1 MANIFDV
8 AKQAGVSIATVSR
21 VLSRPDAVAANTRR
35 RVLQAVTQLGY
46 TTNAAGKHLRTQ
58 RSDKILVTVPD
69 ISNPFYSR
77 VLQSIEE
84 AAQREGYSVLLAET
98 HNDAKREERFVV
110 MLRRRDAEGLIVLG
124 HGLPE
129 AALEVSRET
138 SGFAHIVSGCEVSGR
153 DNIPSIHVDNHALAR
168 DAIEHLYSLGHR
180 RIGIVTGPDASS
192 LSRERLK
199 GAMARAKIQGGERDL
214 VVVAGDFTIES
225 GEKAAQQLLSRT
237 DRVTALFCFND
248 LMAIG
253 AMDGLRRRGV
263 PVPDDMSVVGV
274 DDIAFAR
281 YTVPPLTTIAQPVR
295 EIGQET
301 VRVLLGIIGGR
312 GAAPASVV
320 LPHRLIVRET
330 TAPPAA
336 AAAARKGSRRMHV
349 EEPVGRR

>member
-21 VLSRPDAVAANTRR
+21 VLSRPNAVAAGTRR

-77 VLQSIEE
+77 VLQSIED

-98 HNDAKREERFVV
+98 HNDATREERFIV

-129 AALEVSRET
+129 AALQVSRET
-138 SGFAHIVSGCEVSGR
+138 SGIAHIVSGCEVAGR
-153 DNIPSIHVDNHALAR
+153 ENIPNVHIDNHGLAR
-168 DAIEHLYSLGHR
+168 DVIEHLYSLGHR
-180 RIGIVTGPDASS
+180 RIGLVTGPDTSS
-192 LSRERLK
+192 LSRERVK

-214 VVVAGDFTIES
+214 VVAAGDFTIES
-225 GEKAAQQLLSRT
+225 GEKAAEELLRA
-237 DRVTALFCFND
+237 DRVTAFFCFND

-253 AMDGLRRRGV
+253 AIDVLRRRGLR
-263 PVPDDMSVVGV
+263 VPDDVSVVGV

-301 VRVLLGIIGGR
+301 VRVLLAIIGGR
-312 GAAPASVV
+312 AAPASVV
-320 LPHRLIVRET
+320 LPHRLIVRES
-330 TAPPAA
+330 TAPPPATA
-336 AAAARKGSRRMHV
+336 GKRGRRMHA

>member
-1 MANIFDV
+1 VANIFDV

-180 RIGIVTGPDASS
+180 RIGIVTGPGASS
-192 LSRERLK
+192 LSGERLK
-199 GAMARAKIQGGERDL
+199 GAMARARIQGGERDL
-214 VVVAGDFTIES
+214 VVVAGDFTVES
-225 GEKAAQQLLSRT
+225 GEKAAAQLLSRA

-253 AMDGLRRRGV
+253 AMDVLRRRSIR
-263 PVPDDMSVVGV
+263 VPDDMSVVGV

-281 YTVPPLTTIAQPVR
+281 YTVPPLTTIAQPVHQ
-295 EIGQET
+295 IGQET

-320 LPHRLIVRET
+320 LPHRLIVRES
-330 TAPPAA
+330 TALPAA
-336 AAAARKGSRRMHV
+336 AAASRRGSRRMQV

>member
-21 VLSRPDAVAANTRR
+21 VLSRPDAVAVNTRR

-77 VLQSIEE
+77 ILQSIED

-98 HNDAKREERFVV
+98 HNDARREERFVV

-124 HGLPE
+124 HGVPE
-129 AALEVSRET
+129 AALQVSRET
-138 SGFAHIVSGCEVSGR
+138 SGIAHIVSGCEVAGR
-153 DNIPSIHVDNHALAR
+153 DNIPNVHIDNSGLAR

-180 RIGIVTGPDASS
+180 RIGLVTGPDTSS
-192 LSRERLK
+192 LSQERLK
-199 GAMARAKIQGGERDL
+199 GAMARARIQGGERDL
-214 VVVAGDFTIES
+214 VVAAGDFTIES
-225 GEKAAQQLLSRT
+225 GEKAAAQLLSRA

-253 AMDGLRRRGV
+253 AIDVLRRRGMR
-263 PVPDDMSVVGV
+263 VPDDMSVVGV

-312 GAAPASVV
+312 GTAPVSVV
-320 LPHRLIVRET
+320 LPHRLIVRES
-330 TAPPAA
+330 TAPPRAPVA
-336 AAAARKGSRRMHV
+336 SGRRARRMDA